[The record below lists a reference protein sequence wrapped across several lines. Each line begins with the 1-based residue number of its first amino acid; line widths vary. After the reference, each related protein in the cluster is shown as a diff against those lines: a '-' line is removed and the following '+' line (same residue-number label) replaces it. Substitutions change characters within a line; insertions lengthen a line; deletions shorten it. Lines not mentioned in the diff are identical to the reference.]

1 MQPVEGAQSA
11 DLSGKAQGRG
21 AYVCKNMDC
30 LRLAM
35 KNKSIR
41 LTPEVAQALEEEI
54 QKDGVEQRAKTMIG
68 FAAVSAR
75 QCVAGA
81 TAVESAI
88 RGRKAKLVLLD
99 KDCAENT
106 KKGYQNLCVTL

>member
-1 MQPVEGAQSA
+1 MMKKRKVPMRMCIGCKQMKPKKDLLRIVQPKEGAQST

-41 LTPEVAQALEEEI
+41 LTPEVSQALEEEI
-54 QKDGVEQRAKTMIG
+54 QKGG
-68 FAAVSAR
+68 
-75 QCVAGA
+75 
-81 TAVESAI
+81 
-88 RGRKAKLVLLD
+88 
-99 KDCAENT
+99 
-106 KKGYQNLCVTL
+106 

>member
-1 MQPVEGAQSA
+1 MMKKRKVPMRMCIGCKQMKPKKDLLRIVQPKEGAQST

-41 LTPEVAQALEEEI
+41 LTPEVTQTLEEEI
-54 QKDGVEQRAKTMIG
+54 QKDG
-68 FAAVSAR
+68 
-75 QCVAGA
+75 
-81 TAVESAI
+81 
-88 RGRKAKLVLLD
+88 
-99 KDCAENT
+99 
-106 KKGYQNLCVTL
+106 